1 MTALILIAL
10 APVWLVGVVPLVWL
24 VPWNMMRPGEALLVA
39 ALVILWPLT
48 LAVVLVESL
57 LTEGGRC

>member
-24 VPWNMMRPGEALLVA
+24 VPWTLMRPAEALLVA
-39 ALVILWPLT
+39 ALVVLWPLT
-48 LAVVLVESL
+48 LMVVLVESL
-57 LTEGGRC
+57 ILEGGRC